1 MAKAKPMTG
10 LDPQAPTNQNARA
23 ITLVRL
29 EEMYAWSGA
38 VDRPYAV
45 RELHNLRIAAKRLRY
60 TLEVFADFLPGACKP
75 LSKELEHIQ
84 EELGALHDSDV
95 IIALLRLCLGSQE
108 NPVTS
113 QSLMQKQRQSGA
125 AKSFLRPELVA
136 EMLKPQLA
144 PTSEERYGL
153 EQLLRRQEATREAQ
167 YRAFHQHWYHLQER
181 DFRRQ
186 LLEALEQEKAAV

>member
-1 MAKAKPMTG
+1 MAKAKPITG

-38 VDRPYAV
+38 VDSPYAV
-45 RELHNLRIAAKRLRY
+45 RELHHLRIAAKRLRY

-75 LSKELEHIQ
+75 LSKELEQMQ

-95 IIALLRLCLGSQE
+95 LIALLRLCLGSQE
-108 NPVTS
+108 NPVSS
-113 QSLMQKQRQSGA
+113 QSLTQKQSQSGD

-136 EMLKPQLA
+136 ELFKPQLA

-153 EQLLRRQEATREAQ
+153 EQLLRRQEAAREAQ
-167 YRAFHQHWYHLQER
+167 YRAFRQHWYHLQER

-186 LLEALEQEKAAV
+186 LLDALEQETVAV